1 MRLGSGEGGDEGGPI
16 SLRQCVVDDK
26 GGKKIATEYF
36 CQFEYYSVQPSVKSG
51 ILIN

>member
-1 MRLGSGEGGDEGGPI
+1 MRLGSGEGGDEG
-16 SLRQCVVDDK
+16 LRQCVVDDK